1 MESGVD
7 WRVVNGVWSGL
18 EGCELESGVDWR
30 IVTGVWSGLEDCEWS
45 LEWIGG
51 L

>member
-1 MESGVD
+1 MKSGVD

-18 EGCELESGVDWR
+18 EGCE
-30 IVTGVWSGLEDCEWS
+30 WS

>member
-18 EGCELESGVDWR
+18 GVVNEVR
-30 IVTGVWSGLEDCEWS
+30 SGLEGCEWS

>member
-7 WRVVNGVWSGL
+7 WRVVTRVWSELEGCEWSWIGL
-18 EGCELESGVDWR
+18 EGCE
-30 IVTGVWSGLEDCEWS
+30 S

>member
-7 WRVVNGVWSGL
+7 WRVVTRVW
-18 EGCELESGVDWR
+18 
-30 IVTGVWSGLEDCEWS
+30 IGLEDCEWS